1 MANSILARLAVLI
14 SANTQEL
21 TKGLKSAEKS
31 LGDFTSGVK
40 NVAGLVGVAFSA
52 TAVANF
58 TFEVVKLAGEAE
70 GVRAAFERLPE
81 SERLMSNL
89 KDATAG
95 TVAELDLMKRTV
107 QAANFGIA
115 LESLP
120 KLLEFAAIRAQQT
133 GQSVDYLV
141 DSIITGIGR
150 KSPLILDN
158 LGISAVRLK
167 EQFGGAALEA
177 QSIGDVAKAVGR
189 IAEEELTKM
198 GDFSENASTKIQR
211 LSASWDNLK
220 VAIGNLASSGGVV
233 NQTLNLLTNFTNSLA
248 GDELTTGIKQLSA
261 NMLQG
266 SEILERFAA
275 AGGKIDLS
283 WQEILARGFAR
294 NEEAAKNFEKALAD
308 IQKRASDLSIA
319 QKAISE
325 TDPTTGMAIGGEIW
339 KGRADDVSK
348 LVVTYDSLK
357 LKLTELNKQFQSTD
371 ASDRAK
377 LANIGNEILATQ
389 KLIDELEKLRKK
401 QEEVNQSS
409 LSAFGRQ
416 QLADAQVRATG
427 STPTTPNFKEFQF
440 GPEDTRNLTNI
451 FPTEIP
457 APNIDAYLEALR
469 VTTEATKA
477 AGVAGIESFDQMR
490 LAQELQEQE
499 YQRVT
504 NSALQFGEAV
514 GEALGQAASGQI
526 SFAQALKRVT
536 ADLLKQFLSQALG
549 AAIAGSLKT
558 AKNPFIGIA
567 LAAAAVAAV
576 SGLFKKATGFSGG
589 GGGGGAS
596 LSSSATNV
604 SRASALPSTQNQI
617 TFDAQFEIQ
626 GNKLLAVVNNQ
637 NQRSQRT
644 G

>member
-1 MANSILARLAVLI
+1 MSILTRLQVLI
-14 SANTQEL
+14 SANTAEL
-21 TKGLKSAEKS
+21 NKGFKESQKQLSGFANSLKGIAA
-31 LGDFTSGVK
+31 T
-40 NVAGLVGVAFSA
+40 VGVAFGA
-52 TAVANF
+52 QQVANF
-58 TFEVVKLAGEAE
+58 TFEVIKLAGEAE

-81 SERLMSNL
+81 AERIMSDL
-89 KDATAG
+89 KTATAG
-95 TVAELDLMKRTV
+95 TVSELDLMKRTV

-120 KLLEFAAIRAQQT
+120 QLLEFAAIRAQQT

-189 IAEEELTKM
+189 IAGEELTKM

-211 LSASWDNLK
+211 LGASWDNLK
-220 VAIGNLASSGGVV
+220 VSIGNLASGGVV
-233 NQTLNLLTNFTNSLA
+233 NRALNSLTNFTNSLA
-248 GDELTTGIKQLSA
+248 GDELTTGIRELSA

-294 NEEAAKNFEKALAD
+294 TEEAAKNFEKALAD
-308 IQKRASDLSIA
+308 IQKRSNDLAIA
-319 QKAISE
+319 QKAIAE
-325 TDPTTGMAIGGEIW
+325 TDPTTGMAAGGEIW
-339 KGRADDVSK
+339 KGRGEDAN
-348 LVVTYDSLK
+348 
-357 LKLTELNKQFQSTD
+357 KLTVSLEYLKAKVSELNKQFETTD
-371 ASDRAK
+371 SVDKQK
-377 LANIGNEILATQ
+377 LANIGAEILGYQ
-389 KLIDELEKLRKK
+389 KQIEELEKLRKK
-401 QEEVNQSS
+401 QEEVNAAK
-409 LSAFGRQ
+409 LSGAGRQ
-416 QLADAQVRATG
+416 QAADAEARARG
-427 STPTTPNFKEFQF
+427 EAPGAEFTNLPF
-440 GPEDTRNLTNI
+440 AEPGADDPRNLANV

-457 APNIDAYLEALR
+457 PPNIDAYLEALR
-469 VTTEATKA
+469 VSTEATKA
-477 AGVAGIESFDQMR
+477 AGASAIESFDQMR
-490 LAQELQEQE
+490 LAQELQQEQ
-499 YQRVT
+499 YQRT
-504 NSALQFGEAV
+504 ANSALQFGEAV
-514 GEALGQAASGQI
+514 GDALGQAASGQI
-526 SFAQALKRVT
+526 TFAQALKRVT

-576 SGLFKKATGFSGG
+576 GGLFKKATGFSGG
-589 GGGGGAS
+589 SSGGAS
-596 LSSSATNV
+596 LSSGATNV
-604 SRASALPSTQNQI
+604 SRANAAPGNQI
-617 TFDAQFEIQ
+617 LFDGSVDFNIE
-626 GNKLLAVVNNQ
+626 GNKLVGVLNNQ
-637 NQRSQRT
+637 NMRSKVT